1 MTLRR
6 KIRWLTWIGLI
17 GCLMAAIP
25 ALYLLR
31 QGMIAERTQMAAALV
46 DGALGILADLDR
58 SVASGEITGEEARDR
73 ARLALRALSG
83 GPIRLAVHA
92 EGGIPPA
99 WPGPDRAVTV
109 QGRFEPWGWM
119 IGAAG
124 GIGDL
129 DREFLVE
136 ASGFLLFLGV
146 LLVLSWPVSRFLSQ
160 HVVGPLEGLAARV
173 RLLTEGGTDI
183 DIPGCERRDE
193 FGAMARAMELF
204 RRAAIALIERD
215 ERLAGIMNNV
225 SEAILLVDP
234 HGRIEEHNPA
244 AEALFGV
251 PAGAL
256 DRQALSGLFIVSDRP
271 RVDALLAGL
280 AGQAA
285 SEAEDGRQ
293 PVRIAALGIE
303 RQGDGAPER
312 IDASLTISPLVVQ
325 GRRGFVCALAD
336 VTERLR
342 HERELTRLATRD
354 RLTGLPNRA
363 MVESM
368 LEAAVDG
375 SRRHGRRFAVLC
387 LDLSRFKLITD
398 TLGHQAGDALLQEVA
413 RRIVAAVGAAVGDA
427 AGVAGAAG
435 KDAGAADLVGRIGAD
450 DFAVVLEEIAD
461 AADAAAVAV
470 RILDA
475 FDAPVTLSGCEHYV
489 RPAVGIAVYP
499 DHLAASDAAADAAG
513 DAGSPLVLLRAAE
526 TALYA
531 AKRMGGR
538 RHAFFRPELA
548 EQARRHLA
556 LDGDLRA
563 ALALKQFRL
572 HYQPKVSLIDFSLE
586 GFEALLRWEAVG
598 KGMIPPGEFIPVA
611 EETGFIVPLGDW
623 VLDEACRQ
631 MREWLDAG
639 MAPVPVAVNIS
650 PKHLRN
656 RSAEDFRRIID
667 RHDLPPG
674 LIELE
679 ITEGAVMQ
687 DLDHALTVLAALKAM
702 GIRVAVDDFGTGH
715 SSLSYLKRL
724 PVTTLKI
731 DRSFINGVPQER
743 EDAGI
748 VSTIIAMADMLGLH
762 VVAEGVEKTE
772 QANFLRHHN
781 CNQVQGWLTGRP
793 MPADAASGLLK
804 ERLREPA

>member
-31 QGMIAERTQMAAALV
+31 QGMIGERRQVAAALV
-46 DGALGILADLDR
+46 DSAGLLLRDLER
-58 SVASGEITGEEARDR
+58 SAASGAISGDEARDR
-73 ARLALRALSG
+73 ARTALLALSADPFHVRIFTDG
-83 GPIRLAVHA
+83 VV
-92 EGGIPPA
+92 PPA
-99 WPGPDRAVTV
+99 WPAIGRAVTAE
-109 QGRFEPWGWM
+109 GRFEPWGWA
-119 IGAAG
+119 IAAAG
-124 GIGDL
+124 DVGDL
-129 DREFLVE
+129 DRDFLVE
-136 ASGFLLFLGV
+136 ASGFLLFLAA
-146 LLVLSWPVSRFLSQ
+146 LLALSWPGSLFLSQ
-160 HVVGPLEGLAARV
+160 HVVGPLEALSDRM
-173 RLLTEGGTDI
+173 RLLTEGRTDI
-183 DIPGCERRDE
+183 DIPGCDRRDE
-193 FGAMARAMELF
+193 FGAMARAIEFF
-204 RRAAIALIERD
+204 RRAAITLIERD

-225 SEAILLVDP
+225 GEAILLVDAK
-234 HGRIEEHNPA
+234 GRIEEHNPA
-244 AEALFGV
+244 AVALFGV
-251 PAGAL
+251 PAEDLRG
-256 DRQALSGLFIVSDRP
+256 RPLSGLFAAQDRG
-271 RVDALLAGL
+271 RIDALLAGL
-280 AGQAA
+280 AA
-285 SEAEDGRQ
+285 EADAPE
-293 PVRIAALGIE
+293 PVREEALAIE
-303 RQGDGAPER
+303 RAGTGER
-312 IDASLTISPLVVQ
+312 IDASLSVSPLVVQ

-342 HERELTRLATRD
+342 HERELMRLATRD

-363 MVESM
+363 MIESL
-368 LEAAVDG
+368 LEAAVER
-375 SRRHGRRFAVLC
+375 SRRYRRPFAVLC

-413 RRIVAAVGAAVGDA
+413 RRIVASVRS
-427 AGVAGAAG
+427 
-435 KDAGAADLVGRIGAD
+435 ADLVGRIGTD
-450 DFAVVLEEIAD
+450 DFAVVLEEIRDAD
-461 AADAAAVAV
+461 EAAAIAG
-470 RILDA
+470 RILES
-475 FDAPVTLSGCEHYV
+475 FDAPVTLPGCEHYV

-499 DHLAASDAAADAAG
+499 TGLAWEGAWEGAGEGSEDSDDPQA
-513 DAGSPLVLLRAAE
+513 LLRAAE

-548 EQARRHLA
+548 EQARRQLA

-586 GFEALLRWEAVG
+586 GFEALLRWEKPGQGAEQG
-598 KGMIPPGEFIPVA
+598 MMIPPGEFIPVA

-631 MREWLDAG
+631 MRDWLDAG
-639 MAPVPVAVNIS
+639 MEPVPVAVNIS

-667 RHDLPPG
+667 RHRLPPG

-687 DLDHALTVLAALKAM
+687 DLDHALSVLAALKAM

-724 PVTTLKI
+724 PITTLKI
-731 DRSFINGVPQER
+731 DRSFINGVPNER

-781 CNQVQGWLTGRP
+781 CTQVQGWLTGRP
-793 MPADAASGLLK
+793 VPADAACRLLM
-804 ERLREPA
+804 ERLRQTALGAA

>member
-31 QGMIAERTQMAAALV
+31 QGMVAERAQVAAALV
-46 DGALGILADLDR
+46 DSAGLLLRDLERSAESGAI
-58 SVASGEITGEEARDR
+58 SGDEARDR
-73 ARLALRALSG
+73 ARTALLALAAKPFHVRIFAD
-83 GPIRLAVHA
+83 
-92 EGGIPPA
+92 GIVPA
-99 WPGPDRAVTV
+99 GWPSIDRAVTAE
-109 QGRFEPWGWM
+109 GRFEPWGWA
-119 IGAAG
+119 IAAAG
-124 GIGDL
+124 DIGDL
-129 DREFLVE
+129 DRDFLVE
-136 ASGFLLFLGV
+136 ASGFLLFLAA
-146 LLVLSWPVSRFLSQ
+146 LLVLSWPGALFLSQ
-160 HVVGPLEGLAARV
+160 QVVGPLEALSDRM
-173 RLLTEGGTDI
+173 RLLTEGRTDI
-183 DIPGCERRDE
+183 EIPGCERRDE
-193 FGAMARAMELF
+193 FGAMARAMEF
-204 RRAAIALIERD
+204 CRRAAISLIERD

-225 SEAILLVDP
+225 SEAILLVDGR
-234 HGRIEEHNPA
+234 GRIEEHNPA
-244 AEALFGV
+244 AVSLFGV
-251 PAGAL
+251 TAGEL
-256 DRQALSGLFIVSDRP
+256 RGRPLSGLFAADGRERIES
-271 RVDALLAGL
+271 LLAEL
-280 AGQAA
+280 AARDRIP
-285 SEAEDGRQ
+285 E
-293 PVRIAALGIE
+293 PVREKALEIE
-303 RQGDGAPER
+303 RAGGGGR
-312 IDASLTISPLVVQ
+312 IDASLSLSPLVVR
-325 GRRGFVCALAD
+325 GRRGFVCALTD

-342 HERELTRLATRD
+342 HERELMRLATRD

-363 MVESM
+363 MIESL
-368 LEAAVDG
+368 LEAAVERSR
-375 SRRHGRRFAVLC
+375 SRRRSFAVLC

-413 RRIVAAVGAAVGDA
+413 RRIVASVR
-427 AGVAGAAG
+427 
-435 KDAGAADLVGRIGAD
+435 AADLVGRIGID
-450 DFAVVLEEIAD
+450 DFAIILEEIRDAD
-461 AADAAAVAV
+461 EAAAIAG

-475 FDAPVTLSGCEHYV
+475 FDNPVTLPGCEHYV
-489 RPAVGIAVYP
+489 RPAIGIAVYP
-499 DHLAASDAAADAAG
+499 TDSFVDDASDTAMDDPQA
-513 DAGSPLVLLRAAE
+513 LLRAAE

-548 EQARRHLA
+548 EQARRQLA

-572 HYQPKVSLIDFSLE
+572 HYQPKVSLIDYSLE
-586 GFEALLRWEAVG
+586 GFEALLRWEKPG
-598 KGMIPPGEFIPVA
+598 EGPGQGLMIPPGEFIPVA

-639 MAPVPVAVNIS
+639 MEPVPVAVNIS

-667 RHDLPPG
+667 RHRLPPG

-687 DLDHALTVLAALKAM
+687 DIDHALAVLAALKAM

-724 PVTTLKI
+724 PITTLKI
-731 DRSFINGVPQER
+731 DRSFINGVPNER

-762 VVAEGVEKTE
+762 VVAEGVEKAE

-781 CNQVQGWLTGRP
+781 CTQVQGWLTGRP
-793 MPADAASGLLK
+793 VPAEAARRLLM
-804 ERLREPA
+804 ERLRRVALGAA

>member
-31 QGMIAERTQMAAALV
+31 QGMIAERGQLAAALV
-46 DGALGILADLDR
+46 ESAGLLLQDLER
-58 SVASGEITGEEARDR
+58 SAASGAISGDEARDR
-73 ARLALRALSG
+73 ARTALLALSAKPFHVNFFTDG
-83 GPIRLAVHA
+83 VV
-92 EGGIPPA
+92 PPN
-99 WPGPDRAVTV
+99 WPAIDRAVTAE
-109 QGRFEPWGWM
+109 GRFEAWGWA
-119 IGAAG
+119 IAAAG
-124 GIGDL
+124 DIGDL
-129 DREFLVE
+129 DRDFLIE
-136 ASGFLLFLGV
+136 ASGFLLFLAA
-146 LLVLSWPVSRFLSQ
+146 LLVLSWPGSLFLSQ
-160 HVVGPLEGLAARV
+160 HVVGPLEALSDRM
-173 RLLTEGGTDI
+173 RLLTEGRTDI
-183 DIPGCERRDE
+183 DIPGRDRRDE
-193 FGAMARAMELF
+193 FGAMARAMEFF

-225 SEAILLVDP
+225 GEAILLVDGC
-234 HGRIEEHNPA
+234 GRIEEHNPA
-244 AEALFGV
+244 AVALFGV
-251 PAGAL
+251 PAGEL
-256 DRQALSGLFIVSDRP
+256 RGRPLSRLFAASDRA
-271 RVDALLAGL
+271 RIDALLAGM
-280 AGQAA
+280 AA
-285 SEAEDGRQ
+285 DTSVPE
-293 PVRIAALGIE
+293 PVREKALGIE
-303 RQGDGAPER
+303 RAGNGER
-312 IDASLTISPLVVQ
+312 IDASLSVSPLVVQ

-336 VTERLR
+336 VTERVR
-342 HERELTRLATRD
+342 HERELMRLATRD

-363 MVESM
+363 MIESL
-368 LEAAVDG
+368 LEAAVER
-375 SRRHGRRFAVLC
+375 SRRYRRPFAVLC

-413 RRIVAAVGAAVGDA
+413 QRIVASVR
-427 AGVAGAAG
+427 
-435 KDAGAADLVGRIGAD
+435 AADLVGRIGTD
-450 DFAVVLEEIAD
+450 DFAVLLEEIRDAD
-461 AADAAAVAV
+461 EAAAIAG

-475 FDAPVTLSGCEHYV
+475 FDAPVTLPGCEHYV

-499 DHLAASDAAADAAG
+499 TDLAGGGATEGNRDSDDPQA
-513 DAGSPLVLLRAAE
+513 LLRAAE

-548 EQARRHLA
+548 EQARRQLA

-572 HYQPKVSLIDFSLE
+572 HYQPKVSLIDYSLE
-586 GFEALLRWEAVG
+586 GFEALLRWEKPG
-598 KGMIPPGEFIPVA
+598 QGQNQGQGTMIPPGEFIPVA

-639 MAPVPVAVNIS
+639 MEPVPVAVNIS

-667 RHDLPPG
+667 RHGLPPG

-687 DLDHALTVLAALKAM
+687 DLDHALAVLAALKAM

-724 PVTTLKI
+724 PITTLKI
-731 DRSFINGVPQER
+731 DRSFINGVPNER

-781 CNQVQGWLTGRP
+781 CTQVQGWLTGRP
-793 MPADAASGLLK
+793 VPADAACRLLM
-804 ERLREPA
+804 ERLRQTAALGAA

>member
-25 ALYLLR
+25 ALHLLR
-31 QGMIAERTQMAAALV
+31 QGMVAEREQVAAALV
-46 DGALGILADLDR
+46 DSAKRLAGDLER
-58 SVASGEITGEEARDR
+58 SAASGAISGDEARDR
-73 ARLALRALSG
+73 ARTALLALAAKPFHVRIFTDG
-83 GPIRLAVHA
+83 V
-92 EGGIPPA
+92 IPPGWSA
-99 WPGPDRAVTV
+99 IDRAVTAE
-109 QGRFEPWGWM
+109 GRFEPWGWA
-119 IGAAG
+119 IAAAG
-124 GIGDL
+124 DIGDL
-129 DREFLVE
+129 DRDFLVQ
-136 ASGFLLFLGV
+136 ASGFLLFLAA
-146 LLVLSWPVSRFLSQ
+146 LLVLSWPGSLFLSQ
-160 HVVGPLEGLAARV
+160 HVVGPLEALSDRM
-173 RLLTEGGTDI
+173 RLLTEGRTDI
-183 DIPGCERRDE
+183 DIPGCDRRDE
-193 FGAMARAMELF
+193 FGAMARAMEFF

-225 SEAILLVDP
+225 GEAILLVDAR
-234 HGRIEEHNPA
+234 GRIEEHNPA
-244 AEALFGV
+244 AVALFGV
-251 PAGAL
+251 PAEGL
-256 DRQALSGLFIVSDRP
+256 RGRPLSGLFAIPDRP
-271 RVDALLAGL
+271 RIESLLADM
-280 AGQAA
+280 AAQA
-285 SEAEDGRQ
+285 EVPE
-293 PVRIAALGIE
+293 PVRDEEVAIE
-303 RQGDGAPER
+303 RAAGGER
-312 IDASLTISPLVVQ
+312 VDASLSVSPLVVQ
-325 GRRGFVCALAD
+325 GRRGFVCTLAD
-336 VTERLR
+336 MTERLR
-342 HERELTRLATRD
+342 HERELMRLATRD

-363 MVESM
+363 MIESL
-368 LEAAVDG
+368 LEAAVER
-375 SRRHGRRFAVLC
+375 SRRCRRPFAVLC

-413 RRIVAAVGAAVGDA
+413 RRIAASVRATDP
-427 AGVAGAAG
+427 
-435 KDAGAADLVGRIGAD
+435 VGRIGTD
-450 DFAVVLEEIAD
+450 DFAVVLEEIEDAD
-461 AADAAAVAV
+461 EAAAIAG

-475 FDAPVTLSGCEHYV
+475 FDVPVTLPGCEHYV

-499 DHLAASDAAADAAG
+499 TDILADGTG
-513 DAGSPLVLLRAAE
+513 DGESPQVLLRAAE

-548 EQARRHLA
+548 EQARRQLA
-556 LDGDLRA
+556 LDGDLRV

-586 GFEALLRWEAVG
+586 GFEALLRWEKPG
-598 KGMIPPGEFIPVA
+598 LEQDQGMMIPPGEFIPVA

-639 MAPVPVAVNIS
+639 MEPVPVAVNIS

-667 RHDLPPG
+667 RHRLPPG

-687 DLDHALTVLAALKAM
+687 DLDHALAVLAALKAM

-724 PVTTLKI
+724 PITTLKI
-731 DRSFINGVPQER
+731 DRSFINGVPNER

-748 VSTIIAMADMLGLH
+748 VSTIIAMADMLGLD

-781 CNQVQGWLTGRP
+781 CTQVQGWLTGRP
-793 MPADAASGLLK
+793 VPADTACGLLT
-804 ERLREPA
+804 ERLRQTA

>member
-31 QGMIAERTQMAAALV
+31 QGMIAERGQVAAALV
-46 DGALGILADLDR
+46 DSAGVLLRDLERSASSGAI
-58 SVASGEITGEEARDR
+58 SGDEARDR
-73 ARLALRALSG
+73 ARTALQALSAK
-83 GPIRLAVHA
+83 PFHVRIFTD
-92 EGGIPPA
+92 GIVPPG
-99 WPGPDRAVTV
+99 WPAIDRAVTA
-109 QGRFEPWGWM
+109 QGRFEPWGWA
-119 IGAAG
+119 IATAG
-124 GIGDL
+124 DIGDL
-129 DREFLVE
+129 DRDFLIE
-136 ASGFLLFLGV
+136 ASGFLLFLAA
-146 LLVLSWPVSRFLSQ
+146 LLVLSWPGSRFLSQ
-160 HVVGPLEGLAARV
+160 HVVGPLEALSDRM
-173 RLLTEGGTDI
+173 RLLTEGRTDI
-183 DIPGCERRDE
+183 DIPGCDRRDE
-193 FGAMARAMELF
+193 FGAMARAMEFF

-225 SEAILLVDP
+225 GEAILLVDAR
-234 HGRIEEHNPA
+234 GRIEEYNPA
-244 AEALFGV
+244 AVALFGV
-251 PAGAL
+251 PAGDPAGDLRGRPLSAL
-256 DRQALSGLFIVSDRP
+256 FAAADRARI
-271 RVDALLAGL
+271 DALLAGM
-280 AGQAA
+280 AA
-285 SEAEDGRQ
+285 EADVPE
-293 PVRIAALGIE
+293 PVREEALGIE
-303 RQGDGAPER
+303 RAGSGER
-312 IDASLTISPLVVQ
+312 IDASLSVSPLVVQ

-342 HERELTRLATRD
+342 HERELMRLATRD

-363 MVESM
+363 MIESL
-368 LEAAVDG
+368 LEAAVER
-375 SRRHGRRFAVLC
+375 SRRYRRPFAVLC

-413 RRIVAAVGAAVGDA
+413 RRIVASVR
-427 AGVAGAAG
+427 
-435 KDAGAADLVGRIGAD
+435 AADLVGRIGTD
-450 DFAVVLEEIAD
+450 DFAVVLEEIRDAD
-461 AADAAAVAV
+461 EAAAIAG

-475 FDAPVTLSGCEHYV
+475 FDAPVTLPGCEHYV

-499 DHLAASDAAADAAG
+499 TDLAGEGAAEGRWDG
-513 DAGSPLVLLRAAE
+513 DDPQALLRSAE

-548 EQARRHLA
+548 EQARRQLA

-572 HYQPKVSLIDFSLE
+572 HYQPKVSLIDYSLE
-586 GFEALLRWEAVG
+586 GFEALLRWEKPG
-598 KGMIPPGEFIPVA
+598 NGTERGIMIPPGEFIPVA

-639 MAPVPVAVNIS
+639 MEPVPVAVNIS

-656 RSAEDFRRIID
+656 RSAEDFQRIID
-667 RHDLPPG
+667 RHGLPPG

-687 DLDHALTVLAALKAM
+687 DIDHALAVLAALKAM

-724 PVTTLKI
+724 PITTLKI
-731 DRSFINGVPQER
+731 DRSFINGVPNER

-781 CNQVQGWLTGRP
+781 CTQVQGWLTGRP
-793 MPADAASGLLK
+793 VPAEAACRLLM
-804 ERLREPA
+804 ERLRQAALGAA

>member
-31 QGMIAERTQMAAALV
+31 QGMIAERGQVAVALV
-46 DGALGILADLDR
+46 ESAGLLLRDLERSATSGAI
-58 SVASGEITGEEARDR
+58 SGDEARDR
-73 ARLALRALSG
+73 ARTALLALSAKPFHVRIFTEGVIPAGWPTIDRS
-83 GPIRLAVHA
+83 VTA
-92 EGGIPPA
+92 E
-99 WPGPDRAVTV
+99 
-109 QGRFEPWGWM
+109 GRFEPWGWA
-119 IGAAG
+119 IAAAG
-124 GIGDL
+124 DIGDL
-129 DREFLVE
+129 DRDFLVE
-136 ASGFLLFLGV
+136 ASGFLLFLAA
-146 LLVLSWPVSRFLSQ
+146 LLVLSWPGAMFLSQ
-160 HVVGPLEGLAARV
+160 HVIGPLEALSDRM
-173 RLLTEGGTDI
+173 RLLTEGRTDI
-183 DIPGCERRDE
+183 DIPGCDRRDE
-193 FGAMARAMELF
+193 FGAMARAMEF
-204 RRAAIALIERD
+204 CRRAAIALIERD

-225 SEAILLVDP
+225 GEAILLVDAR
-234 HGRIEEHNPA
+234 GRIEEHNPA
-244 AEALFGV
+244 AVALFGV
-251 PAGAL
+251 PAGDL
-256 DRQALSGLFIVSDRP
+256 RGRPLSGLFAAPDRA
-271 RVDALLAGL
+271 RIDSLLAGM
-280 AGQAA
+280 AA
-285 SEAEDGRQ
+285 EADVPE
-293 PVRIAALGIE
+293 PVREEALGIVHA
-303 RQGDGAPER
+303 GTGER
-312 IDASLTISPLVVQ
+312 IDASLSVSPLVVQ

-342 HERELTRLATRD
+342 HERELMRLATRD

-363 MVESM
+363 MIESL
-368 LEAAVDG
+368 LEAALER
-375 SRRHGRRFAVLC
+375 SRRYRRPFAVLC

-413 RRIVAAVGAAVGDA
+413 QRIVASVR
-427 AGVAGAAG
+427 
-435 KDAGAADLVGRIGAD
+435 AADLVGRIGTD
-450 DFAVVLEEIAD
+450 DFAVVLEEIRDAD
-461 AADAAAVAV
+461 EAAIIAG

-475 FDAPVTLSGCEHYV
+475 FDAPVTLPGCEHYV

-499 DHLAASDAAADAAG
+499 TDLAGEGATDSDDPQA
-513 DAGSPLVLLRAAE
+513 LLRAAE

-548 EQARRHLA
+548 EQARRQLA

-572 HYQPKVSLIDFSLE
+572 HYQPKVSLIDYSLE
-586 GFEALLRWEAVG
+586 GFEALLRWEKPG
-598 KGMIPPGEFIPVA
+598 QGQSMMIPPGEFIPVA

-631 MREWLDAG
+631 MREWLDSG
-639 MAPVPVAVNIS
+639 MEPVPVAVNIS

-667 RHDLPPG
+667 HHGLPPG

-687 DLDHALTVLAALKAM
+687 DLDHALAVLAALKAM

-724 PVTTLKI
+724 PITTLKI
-731 DRSFINGVPQER
+731 DRSFINGVPNER

-781 CNQVQGWLTGRP
+781 CTQVQGWLTGRP
-793 MPADAASGLLK
+793 VPADAACRLLM
-804 ERLREPA
+804 ERLRQTALGAA

>member
-6 KIRWLTWIGLI
+6 KIRWLTWIGVI

-31 QGMIAERTQMAAALV
+31 QGMIAEREQVASALV
-46 DGALGILADLDR
+46 ESAGGLMRDLDR
-58 SVASGEITGEEARDR
+58 SAASGAISAEEARAR
-73 ARLALRALSG
+73 ALTALRALAAKPFHLTIFTDGVVPPGWPPMDRS
-83 GPIRLAVHA
+83 VTA
-92 EGGIPPA
+92 E
-99 WPGPDRAVTV
+99 
-109 QGRFEPWGWM
+109 GRFEPWGWA
-119 IGAAG
+119 IAAAG
-124 GIGDL
+124 DVGDL
-129 DREFLVE
+129 DRAFLVE
-136 ASGFLLFLGV
+136 ASGFLLFLAV
-146 LLVLSWPVSRFLSQ
+146 LLVLSWPGSRFLSQ
-160 HVVGPLEGLAARV
+160 HVVGPLEVLSDRM
-173 RLLTEGGTDI
+173 RLLTEGRTDI

-193 FGAMARAMELF
+193 FGAMARAMEFF

-225 SEAILLVDP
+225 SEAILLVDSR
-234 HGRIEEHNPA
+234 GRIEEHNPA
-244 AEALFGV
+244 AAALFGV
-251 PAGAL
+251 PAAELRG
-256 DRQALSGLFIVSDRP
+256 RALSSLFAVPDRA
-271 RVDALLAGL
+271 RVDSLLAGI
-280 AGQAA
+280 AA
-285 SEAEDGRQ
+285 EAEGAA
-293 PVRIAALGIE
+293 PVREQALGIE
-303 RQGDGAPER
+303 RPGGGDR
-312 IDASLTISPLVVQ
+312 IDASLSVSPLVVR

-336 VTERLR
+336 VTARLR
-342 HERELTRLATRD
+342 HERELMRLATRD

-363 MVESM
+363 MIETLLEEAVERSHRI
-368 LEAAVDG
+368 
-375 SRRHGRRFAVLC
+375 RRPFAVLC

-413 RRIVAAVGAAVGDA
+413 RRIAAAVRPD
-427 AGVAGAAG
+427 
-435 KDAGAADLVGRIGAD
+435 DPVGRIGTD
-450 DFAVVLEEIAD
+450 DFAVILKDIRGAKE
-461 AADAAAVAV
+461 AADVAA
-470 RILDA
+470 RILES
-475 FDAPVTLSGCEHYV
+475 FDAPVTLPGCEHYV

-499 DHLAASDAAADAAG
+499 DDLAGMAGCDAAVEPMDPQA
-513 DAGSPLVLLRAAE
+513 LLRAAE

-548 EQARRHLA
+548 EQARRQLA

-586 GFEALLRWEAVG
+586 GFEALLRWEKPG
-598 KGMIPPGEFIPVA
+598 QGGEREMMIPPGEFIPVA

-639 MAPVPVAVNIS
+639 MKPVPVAVNIS

-667 RHDLPPG
+667 SHGLPPG

-687 DLDHALTVLAALKAM
+687 DLDHALSVLAALKEM

-724 PVTTLKI
+724 PITTLKI
-731 DRSFINGVPQER
+731 DRSFINGVPNER

-781 CNQVQGWLTGRP
+781 CTQVQGWLTGRP
-793 MPADAASGLLK
+793 VPADAARGLLT
-804 ERLREPA
+804 ERLRKTA

>member
-25 ALYLLR
+25 ALHLLR
-31 QGMIAERTQMAAALV
+31 QGMIAERGQLAAALV
-46 DGALGILADLDR
+46 ESAGLLLQDLER
-58 SVASGEITGEEARDR
+58 SAASGAISGDEARDR
-73 ARLALRALSG
+73 ARTALLALSAKPFHVKLFTDG
-83 GPIRLAVHA
+83 VV
-92 EGGIPPA
+92 PPN
-99 WPGPDRAVTV
+99 WPAIDRAVTAE
-109 QGRFEPWGWM
+109 GRFEAWGWA
-119 IGAAG
+119 IAAAG
-124 GIGDL
+124 DIGDL
-129 DREFLVE
+129 DRDFLIE
-136 ASGFLLFLGV
+136 ASGFLLFLAA
-146 LLVLSWPVSRFLSQ
+146 LLVLSWPGSLFLSQ
-160 HVVGPLEGLAARV
+160 HVVGPLEALSDRM
-173 RLLTEGGTDI
+173 RLLTEGRTDI
-183 DIPGCERRDE
+183 DIPGRERRDE
-193 FGAMARAMELF
+193 FGAMARAMEFF

-225 SEAILLVDP
+225 GEAILLVDGR
-234 HGRIEEHNPA
+234 GRIEEHNPA
-244 AEALFGV
+244 AVALFGV
-251 PAGAL
+251 PAGEL
-256 DRQALSGLFIVSDRP
+256 RGRPLSRLFAASDRA
-271 RVDALLAGL
+271 RIDALLAGM
-280 AGQAA
+280 AA
-285 SEAEDGRQ
+285 DTGVPE
-293 PVRIAALGIE
+293 PVREEALGIE
-303 RQGDGAPER
+303 RAGSGER
-312 IDASLTISPLVVQ
+312 IEASLSVSPLVVQ

-336 VTERLR
+336 VTERVR
-342 HERELTRLATRD
+342 HERELMRLATRD

-363 MVESM
+363 MIES
-368 LEAAVDG
+368 LLDAAVER
-375 SRRHGRRFAVLC
+375 SRRYRRPIAVLC

-413 RRIVAAVGAAVGDA
+413 QRIVASVR
-427 AGVAGAAG
+427 
-435 KDAGAADLVGRIGAD
+435 AADLVGRIGTD
-450 DFAVVLEEIAD
+450 DFAVLLEEIRDAD
-461 AADAAAVAV
+461 EAATIAG

-475 FDAPVTLSGCEHYV
+475 FDAPVTLPGCEHYV

-499 DHLAASDAAADAAG
+499 TDLAGVGAAEGHRDG
-513 DAGSPLVLLRAAE
+513 DDPQALLRAAE

-548 EQARRHLA
+548 EQARRQLA

-572 HYQPKVSLIDFSLE
+572 HYQPKVSLIDYSLE
-586 GFEALLRWEAVG
+586 GFEALLRWEKPGQGQAQG
-598 KGMIPPGEFIPVA
+598 TMIPPGEFIPVA

-639 MAPVPVAVNIS
+639 MEPVPVAVNIS

-667 RHDLPPG
+667 RHGLPPG

-687 DLDHALTVLAALKAM
+687 DLDHALAVLAALKAM

-724 PVTTLKI
+724 PITTLKI
-731 DRSFINGVPQER
+731 DRSFINGVPNER

-781 CNQVQGWLTGRP
+781 CTQVQGWLTGRP
-793 MPADAASGLLK
+793 VPADAACRLLI
-804 ERLREPA
+804 ERLRQTAALGAA

>member
-31 QGMIAERTQMAAALV
+31 QGMIAERGQLAAALV
-46 DGALGILADLDR
+46 GSAGLLLQDLER
-58 SVASGEITGEEARDR
+58 SAASGAISGDEARAR
-73 ARLALRALSG
+73 ARTALLALSAKPFHVKLFTDG
-83 GPIRLAVHA
+83 VV
-92 EGGIPPA
+92 PPN
-99 WPGPDRAVTV
+99 WPAIDRAVTAE
-109 QGRFEPWGWM
+109 GRFEAWGWA
-119 IGAAG
+119 IAAAG
-124 GIGDL
+124 DIGDL
-129 DREFLVE
+129 DRDFLIE
-136 ASGFLLFLGV
+136 ASGFLLFLAA
-146 LLVLSWPVSRFLSQ
+146 LLVLSWPGSLFLSQ
-160 HVVGPLEGLAARV
+160 HVVGPLEALSDRM
-173 RLLTEGGTDI
+173 RLLTEGRTDI
-183 DIPGCERRDE
+183 DIPGRERRDE
-193 FGAMARAMELF
+193 FGAMARAMEFF

-225 SEAILLVDP
+225 GEAILLVD
-234 HGRIEEHNPA
+234 GRGLIEEHNPA
-244 AEALFGV
+244 AVALFGV
-251 PAGAL
+251 PAGEL
-256 DRQALSGLFIVSDRP
+256 RGRPLSRLFTPSDRA
-271 RVDALLAGL
+271 RIDALLAGM
-280 AGQAA
+280 AA
-285 SEAEDGRQ
+285 DTGVPE
-293 PVRIAALGIE
+293 PVREEALGIE
-303 RQGDGAPER
+303 RAGSGER
-312 IDASLTISPLVVQ
+312 IDASLSVSPLVVQ

-336 VTERLR
+336 VTERVR
-342 HERELTRLATRD
+342 HERELMRLATRD

-363 MVESM
+363 MIESL
-368 LEAAVDG
+368 LEAAVER
-375 SRRHGRRFAVLC
+375 SRRYRRPFAVLC

-413 RRIVAAVGAAVGDA
+413 QRIVASVR
-427 AGVAGAAG
+427 
-435 KDAGAADLVGRIGAD
+435 AADLVGRIGTD
-450 DFAVVLEEIAD
+450 DFAVLLEEIRDAD
-461 AADAAAVAV
+461 EAAAIAG

-475 FDAPVTLSGCEHYV
+475 FDAPVTLPGCEHYV

-499 DHLAASDAAADAAG
+499 TDLAGVGAAG
-513 DAGSPLVLLRAAE
+513 GHKDGDDPQALLRAAE

-548 EQARRHLA
+548 EQARRQLA

-572 HYQPKVSLIDFSLE
+572 NYQPKVSLIDFSLE
-586 GFEALLRWEAVG
+586 GFEALLRWEKPGQGQAQG
-598 KGMIPPGEFIPVA
+598 TMIPPGEFIPVA

-639 MAPVPVAVNIS
+639 MEPVPVAVNIS

-667 RHDLPPG
+667 RHGLPPG

-687 DLDHALTVLAALKAM
+687 DLDHALAVLAALKAM

-724 PVTTLKI
+724 PITTLKI
-731 DRSFINGVPQER
+731 DRSFINGVPNER

-781 CNQVQGWLTGRP
+781 CTQVQGWLTGRP
-793 MPADAASGLLK
+793 VPADAACRLLT
-804 ERLREPA
+804 ERLRQTAALGAA

>member
-31 QGMIAERTQMAAALV
+31 QGMIAERGQVAAALV
-46 DGALGILADLDR
+46 EAAGGLLRDLDLE
-58 SVASGEITGEEARDR
+58 ASSGAMSAEEARDR
-73 ARLALRALSG
+73 ARTALRALAAKPFHVTIFTDGVVPPGWPPMDRS
-83 GPIRLAVHA
+83 VTA
-92 EGGIPPA
+92 E
-99 WPGPDRAVTV
+99 
-109 QGRFEPWGWM
+109 GRFEPWGWA
-119 IGAAG
+119 IAAAG
-124 GIGDL
+124 DVGDL
-129 DREFLVE
+129 DRAFLVE
-136 ASGFLLFLGV
+136 ASGFLLFLAV
-146 LLVLSWPVSRFLSQ
+146 LLVLSWPGSLFLSQ
-160 HVVGPLEGLAARV
+160 HVVGPLEMLSDRM
-173 RLLTEGGTDI
+173 RLLTEGQTDI
-183 DIPGCERRDE
+183 DIPGRERRDE
-193 FGAMARAMELF
+193 FGAMARAMEFF

-225 SEAILLVDP
+225 SEAILLVDSR
-234 HGRIEEHNPA
+234 GRIEEHNPA
-244 AEALFGV
+244 AVALLGV
-251 PAGAL
+251 PAEQLRGRPLSSLFAAP
-256 DRQALSGLFIVSDRP
+256 DRARIDSLLAVMAGDAEMAAPVREQALR
-271 RVDALLAGL
+271 
-280 AGQAA
+280 
-285 SEAEDGRQ
+285 
-293 PVRIAALGIE
+293 IE
-303 RQGDGAPER
+303 RPGGGDR
-312 IDASLTISPLVVQ
+312 IDASLGVSPLVVR

-336 VTERLR
+336 VTDRLR
-342 HERELTRLATRD
+342 HERELMRLATRD

-363 MVESM
+363 MIESLLETAVERSHR
-368 LEAAVDG
+368 D
-375 SRRHGRRFAVLC
+375 RRPFAVLC

-413 RRIVAAVGAAVGDA
+413 RRIAAAVRPNDP
-427 AGVAGAAG
+427 
-435 KDAGAADLVGRIGAD
+435 VGRIGTD
-450 DFAVVLEEIAD
+450 DFAVIVEAIRGAHE
-461 AADAAAVAV
+461 AAAIAE
-470 RILDA
+470 RILDS
-475 FDAPVTLSGCEHYV
+475 FDAPVTLPGCEHYV

-499 DHLAASDAAADAAG
+499 DDLAGAAGWDAAADVMDPQA
-513 DAGSPLVLLRAAE
+513 LLRAAE

-548 EQARRHLA
+548 EQARRQLA

-586 GFEALLRWEAVG
+586 GFEALLRWEKPG
-598 KGMIPPGEFIPVA
+598 QGQERGTMIPPGEFIPVA

-639 MAPVPVAVNIS
+639 MEPVPVAVNIS

-667 RHDLPPG
+667 RHGLPPG

-687 DLDHALTVLAALKAM
+687 DLDHALSVLAALKAM

-724 PVTTLKI
+724 PITTLKI
-731 DRSFINGVPQER
+731 DRSFINGVPNER

-781 CNQVQGWLTGRP
+781 CTQVQGWLTGRP
-793 MPADAASGLLK
+793 VPADAACGLLT
-804 ERLREPA
+804 ERLRQTA